1 MSDSP
6 PAHSSAALYFFRRI
20 LPFFAVFFIFEIIET
35 SLIAYIEAD
44 NLDWSP
50 FVMLKTLSV
59 FICEILSAFAYW
71 MIPFAL
77 FLLILPKKWHLGKTD
92 RIFTLIYF
100 TIFVGSAFFEE
111 VSEAFFWDEFSATFN
126 FIAVDYLIY
135 TKEVIGNIYQSYP
148 IIPIIGGVAIITALI
163 VWACRKK
170 ILFPS
175 SFAIPSWG
183 KRLITLAGVILFCVS
198 SFFLVDI
205 KDADSTNN
213 RYNTEIA
220 KEGMYSLFS
229 AFFKNELD
237 YKEYYITSKD
247 EDATQFLKKELSA
260 PGVEFLND
268 SPTSIKRHVPGESK
282 AKPNVIL
289 VVMESMGMEFF
300 SENRKDG
307 QSLTANLEQLA
318 KQGAFF
324 PHTYATGTRSVRGLE
339 AVSTSIPPLPGM
351 AILRRENNDRL
362 ATIGS
367 IFADKGHD
375 CKWIYGGYGYFDNMN
390 NYFEGNGF
398 KVLDRTTMEDK
409 DITHSTIW
417 GVCDEDLFKRAIRE
431 ADASFSSGKPFL
443 QFVFTTSNHRPYTY
457 PDGKIDIPSK
467 TGRMG
472 AVKYSDFAVGEFIKQ
487 AKTKP
492 WFDNTLFVFVA
503 DHGAGSAGKRE
514 LNPETHLIP
523 LIFYAPKLI
532 SPERHEQEISQ
543 IDTLPT
549 LLGLLK
555 WDYDASFY
563 GKDARNPTY
572 SSRWFISNYQNIG
585 YGKDNQLIILK
596 PNKIVSY
603 YRGGKPIKQDTKISD
618 AQNEAVSYYQHASDW
633 RQHLKQKDQKN

>member
-1 MSDSP
+1 MSESS
-6 PAHSSAALYFFRRI
+6 PAHSSAALYFLRRI
-20 LPFFAVFFIFEIIET
+20 LPFFVAFFIFETVET
-35 SLIAYIEAD
+35 SIIAYVEAG

-50 FVMLKTLSV
+50 LVVLKTIFV
-59 FICEILSAFAYW
+59 FMCEVLSAFAYW

-92 RIFTLIYF
+92 RIITLIYF
-100 TIFVGSAFFEE
+100 TIFVGSSFFEE

-148 IIPIIGGVAIITALI
+148 IIPILAGVAIITGLI
-163 VWACRKK
+163 VWACRKT
-170 ILFPS
+170 ILFPT
-175 SFAIPSWG
+175 SFAIPSWK
-183 KRLITLAGVILFCVS
+183 KRLATFASVIAFCVA
-198 SFFLVDI
+198 SFFVFDI

-213 RYNTEIA
+213 RYNAEIA

-229 AFFKNELD
+229 AFLKNELD
-237 YKEYYITSKD
+237 YKEYYITTKE
-247 EDATQFLKKELSA
+247 EDATQLLKKELAA
-260 PGVEFLND
+260 PNVKFLGD
-268 SPTSIKRHVPGESK
+268 TPSSIKRHVQGTSQ

-300 SENRKDG
+300 SENRTDG
-307 QSLTANLEQLA
+307 QVLTPNLEQLA
-318 KQGAFF
+318 KQGIFF

-339 AVSTSIPPLPGM
+339 AVSSSIPPLPGM
-351 AILRRENNDRL
+351 AILRREGNDHL
-362 ATIGS
+362 VTGGS
-367 IFADKGHD
+367 IFAEKGHD

-398 KVLDRTTMEDK
+398 QVLDRTTMDDK

-431 ADASFSSGKPFL
+431 ADASYSSGKPFF

-467 TGRMG
+467 TGRSG
-472 AVKYSDFAVGEFIKQ
+472 AVKYADFAVGELIKE

-492 WFDNTLFVFVA
+492 WFDNTIFVFVA
-503 DHGAGSAGKRE
+503 DHGAGSAGKKE

-532 SPERHEQEISQ
+532 TPERHEQEISQ

-563 GKDARNPTY
+563 GKDARNPNYT
-572 SSRWFISNYQNIG
+572 SRWFISNYQNIG
-585 YGKDNQLIILK
+585 YGKDNQLVILK
-596 PNKIVSY
+596 PNKVVSY
-603 YRGGKPIKQDTKISD
+603 YRDGAPVKKDTKLEA

-633 RQHLKQKDQKN
+633 RQHLKQDEAKK